1 MPSKDVAR
9 RADTS
14 RDRLSVRYIPV
25 VEPRRRPVASF
36 LDWLSVVVAAVGL
49 ALCLRTRSNARFGP
63 LLGLA
68 IPAGRLI
75 LNAAYR
81 RRVGAWVAESWR
93 RAEAYARGEG
103 PIPWR
108 SALAF
113 VAIPFFLLDVAH
125 HGVLGTFD
133 TRPVVPT
140 AVSLVRDGDFD
151 LREFEGLNP
160 PLLRKRDGS
169 FCYCF
174 QEVDG
179 RIVSTFQAGMV
190 PFALVTVAPAWL
202 LGADLDSRKNLQYL
216 EKVSAAMVAALALSL
231 FFLTAARLGSA
242 SAAAVATLF
251 LATGSGLF
259 TTVGLGLWQHGGVVT
274 WLLAALLVE
283 FASRG
288 EPGWRG
294 SLLQGFALAQMLACR
309 PTAGLLVGLFG
320 LWVIVRSPRRGLI
333 VGIAGAAALVPWVV
347 YYELIYRS
355 HLGPATVNTNVSAE
369 LWSFFRLWPTLGILF
384 SPGRGIFVYQP
395 WAVLAVAAALV
406 WPRLRRAPEL
416 VAGPK
421 GWAAFCLIAVTLHVV
436 LISAWWDWPG
446 GYSYGSRLATDVVP
460 LLGLLA
466 TPAVAVLLKRR
477 AGVGL
482 LAGLVAV
489 GFLVHLPC
497 VANEAH
503 RWNHDK
509 PRNHWSWSRA
519 PFFYR
524 PPS

>member
-1 MPSKDVAR
+1 MNEPLASVERRRGTDALERR
-9 RADTS
+9 RAI
-14 RDRLSVRYIPV
+14 L
-25 VEPRRRPVASF
+25 RRRPRSAFGAVYFQPSSRGDGGWHPSSTGSAS
-36 LDWLSVVVAAVGL
+36 
-49 ALCLRTRSNARFGP
+49 RSRRWAWRFASAPVRARFGP

-68 IPAGRLI
+68 IPAARLI

-93 RAEAYARGEG
+93 RTQAYGRGEG

-125 HGVLGTFD
+125 HGFLGTFD

-140 AVSLVRDGDFD
+140 AVSLLRDGDFD

-160 PLLRKRDGS
+160 PLLRRRDGS
-169 FCYCF
+169 FCYSF

-179 RIVSTFQAGMV
+179 RIVSTYPSGMV
-190 PFALVTVAPAWL
+190 PFALATVAPAWL
-202 LGADLDSRKNLQYL
+202 LGADLDSLKTLLYL
-216 EKVSAAMVAALALSL
+216 EKVAGATVAALALSL
-231 FFLTAARLGSA
+231 FFLTATRLGSA
-242 SAAAVATLF
+242 PAAAVATLF

-294 SLLQGFALAQMLACR
+294 WLFQGFALAQMLACR
-309 PTAGLLVGLFG
+309 PTAGLLVGVFG
-320 LWVIVRSPRRGLI
+320 LWVIVRSPRGLL
-333 VGIAGAAALVPWVV
+333 VGAVGAVALVPWIV

-355 HLGPATVNTNVSAE
+355 CLGPSTVTTSVSADSGRSSSSGRRWE
-369 LWSFFRLWPTLGILF
+369 SFSAPGGGFSCINPGRCWRWPPR
-384 SPGRGIFVYQP
+384 SPGRGSDARTGSVT
-395 WAVLAVAAALV
+395 
-406 WPRLRRAPEL
+406 
-416 VAGPK
+416 GPK

-436 LISAWWDWPG
+436 LISAWWEWPG
-446 GYSYGSRLATDVVP
+446 GYCYGSRLATDVVP

-466 TPAVAVLLKRR
+466 TPAVAVLLRR
-477 AGVGL
+477 RVGVGL
-482 LAGLVAV
+482 LGVW
-489 GFLVHLPC
+489 P
-497 VANEAH
+497 
-503 RWNHDK
+503 
-509 PRNHWSWSRA
+509 WSASWCICLAS
-519 PFFYR
+519 
-524 PPS
+524 